1 MRGVEAN
8 VILILYEKSIL
19 PSLINNCESWT
30 LTTSEE
36 EQVDKIG
43 INALKRLFSLPTTT
57 PNPAI
62 IYSLGQLYVTQ
73 EIDKKRFMFLH
84 KVLTRNESHWTNKM
98 MLHLK
103 NRNLGWARNI
113 QHKLTEYKIET
124 DWTKIKTI
132 TKKEWKKSVNE
143 AVERVNMEKLLRNCI
158 SSEPH
163 GEKIKTKTKHIHQQ
177 LTSTTS
183 IKERRPSKGLL
194 NGTKQRAKTI
204 VLSRYHMLECG
215 TNFKGTMSQ
224 TCRICKTTDNENHRL
239 NECSIFNELNH
250 ANSLTQCNFGDI
262 YNDDN
267 NILNPILSRIDKVW
281 EFRYANGRMRK
292 L

>member
-103 NRNLGWARNI
+103 SRNLGWARNI

-163 GEKIKTKTKHIHQQ
+163 GEKIKTKTNHIHQQ

-239 NECSIFNELNH
+239 NECTIFNELNH